1 MGQTKMKHCV
11 GTPDY
16 LAPELLLGTGH
27 GPEVDW
33 WSLGAVF
40 YEMVTG
46 IPPFNAETP
55 PEIFQ
60 NILDRNLEWPS
71 EEDMSPECRDL
82 IERLLRIE
90 PDERLGSRGA
100 SEIKMHPFF
109 ADVEWSALSMKKAKA
124 GFVPSL
130 DGEEDTSYFQPRLAG
145 AAGAQ
150 SSHQLPTIAGGSGGD
165 VSLGESGITLG
176 DNDACA
182 SRSESPSLS
191 EDYGDSDSDSGE
203 AGVEGDI
210 PDPGDLSRYDNA
222 WEGFSYSNLG
232 MLDRDKLEREL
243 AGRRTAGGP
252 ATPSPAPAAEGSSP
266 GSEARP
272 SEAEDSGGSPP
283 A

>member
-71 EEDMSPECRDL
+71 EEDMSPECRDV
-82 IERLLRIE
+82 IERLLCIE

-124 GFVPSL
+124 GFVPRL
-130 DGEEDTSYFQPRLAG
+130 DGEEDTSYFQQRPPGARDSARAPWALMTASPRG
-145 AAGAQ
+145 
-150 SSHQLPTIAGGSGGD
+150 
-165 VSLGESGITLG
+165 
-176 DNDACA
+176 
-182 SRSESPSLS
+182 
-191 EDYGDSDSDSGE
+191 Y
-203 AGVEGDI
+203 
-210 PDPGDLSRYDNA
+210 
-222 WEGFSYSNLG
+222 
-232 MLDRDKLEREL
+232 
-243 AGRRTAGGP
+243 
-252 ATPSPAPAAEGSSP
+252 
-266 GSEARP
+266 
-272 SEAEDSGGSPP
+272 
-283 A
+283 